1 MHGEHHLS
9 HHESTSDEIRLV
21 QNALNSEAKSVNI
34 RLREGEY
41 QFDLAKTIAAFELEA
56 RFPDVKDL
64 IKKLYGE
71 TRAEDIQFVRKVQ
84 TILKKMEKSNIIAI
98 LPKKQ
103 PWELQRYALT
113 SFKFQDVEKNTV
125 VLATEAELKQTLEGI
140 HSSPTPETTPKTK
153 LNPTYFAPKLVS
165 LIAVIGLSYA
175 AILWTITQPTI
186 NTVIFIIAF
195 TLAATCSI
203 LLGIV
208 ISRKKQQ

>member
-1 MHGEHHLS
+1 LS
-9 HHESTSDEIRLV
+9 HSERTSDETRLI

-34 RLREGEY
+34 RLRDGEY
-41 QFDLAKTIAAFELEA
+41 QHDLAKTIAAFELEA

-84 TILKKMEKSNIIAI
+84 TILKKMEKSNIITI

-113 SFKFQDVEKNTV
+113 SFKFQDVEKNAV
-125 VLATEAELKQTLEGI
+125 VFATEAEVKQALERI
-140 HSSPTPETTPKTK
+140 HSSPTPETTPTPKAK
-153 LNPTYFAPKLVS
+153 PKPTYFALKIVS
-165 LIAVIGLSYA
+165 LIAAMVLSYA

-186 NTVIFIIAF
+186 NTAIFILVF
-195 TLAATCSI
+195 TLAAACSI
-203 LLGIV
+203 LLGV
-208 ISRKKQQ
+208 LISRKRS